1 MSVGS
6 SEEFSSP
13 GEPGKFSVWF
23 EVELLKDPELQRIV
37 NI

>member
-6 SEEFSSP
+6 NEEFCSP
-13 GEPGKFSVWF
+13 GEPGKLCVWF